1 MLLNTLT
8 VTHRK
13 QSRPKLLS
21 HSKHC
26 SALTHLRFLSTCS
39 WCQHIILLGLK
50 PKPVQRRNIICK
62 ADGCQNMWDQSQC
75 FWGWPCQIP
84 KAQRT
89 ESSGLKGLK
98 IGALNDKI
106 WDIFW
111 ITRVYRCGLRPLDP
125 SVDIVLCLLPSGDQA
140 ARYMM
145 FEGMSPKE
153 FLGLPSHI
161 KNGLKYMI
169 KMAPVLWIQILVI
182 NRMRCCS
189 LSH

>member
-1 MLLNTLT
+1 MVQIKCLSNERSGMLALSTIFWLSCHHNCLDAAEHIDSYSSQAVQTQTLISL
-8 VTHRK
+8 
-13 QSRPKLLS
+13 Q
-21 HSKHC
+21 
-26 SALTHLRFLSTCS
+26 ALTHLRFLSTCS

-145 FEGMSPKE
+145 FEG
-153 FLGLPSHI
+153 
-161 KNGLKYMI
+161 
-169 KMAPVLWIQILVI
+169 
-182 NRMRCCS
+182 
-189 LSH
+189 